1 MDRERIDFELMLDNL
16 DDAVWMTDSEGRI
29 VYTNRSYQ
37 IMCGRSKEWFQ
48 SQNVYELE
56 KNGYTDIC
64 CTKIVCEKKKRIR
77 MIQHMVGTD
86 IGVSL
91 EVLQTC
97 TPIFD
102 AYGAV
107 KYVLG
112 DVVSTSGLQR
122 VYGKAIR
129 ENLNLRST
137 CEAEDTSDMIAES
150 PAMQRI
156 LQLAG
161 YVTDIDSNILIL
173 GESGVGKNELAS
185 YIHRNSHR
193 GKGRIIEVNCAAL
206 PESLLESELF
216 GYERG
221 AFTGALS
228 GGKAGLFE
236 NTDNGTMF
244 LNEINSLPLSMQG
257 KLLQTIETK
266 TIRRVGSS
274 REIPVDFRLIAA
286 ANTDLWEC
294 VRNGTFRED
303 LYYRLNV
310 VAFMIPPLRERRE
323 DIVPLCL
330 KFLDHFC
337 KAYGRNKL
345 LSKTV
350 LEKVL
355 GYPWPGNVRELKNFV
370 ERLVVMTRKEDR
382 YIEDISEGML
392 VFRTDPAHELM
403 EDSPERKPAQNI
415 VILNLPDGTEKM
427 QKGFSM
433 GEYLDVCEMS
443 LLREVLM
450 QCKNTYRAAEL
461 LGISQATVARLK
473 KKYQIEY

>member
-1 MDRERIDFELMLDNL
+1 MDRKNIDYELMLDNL
-16 DDAVWMTDSEGRI
+16 DDAVWMADSEGRI

-37 IMCGRSKEWFQ
+37 IMCGRSKEWFE

-56 KNGYTDIC
+56 QEGYTDIC

-77 MIQHMVGTD
+77 MIQHMVGPD

-91 EVLQTC
+91 KVLQTC

-102 AYGAV
+102 AYGEV

-112 DVVSTSGLQR
+112 DVVSTNGLQR

-129 ENLNLRST
+129 ENLSLRGSY
-137 CEAEDTSDMIAES
+137 ELEDTPDIIAES
-150 PAMQRI
+150 PAMQHI
-156 LQLAG
+156 LQLAS
-161 YVTDIDSNILIL
+161 YVTDVDSNVLIL
-173 GESGVGKNELAS
+173 GESGVGKNALAA
-185 YIHRNSHR
+185 YIHRNSQR
-193 GKGRIIEVNCAAL
+193 GGGRITEVNCAAL
-206 PESLLESELF
+206 PENLLESELF

-236 NTDNGTMF
+236 DTDGGTMF

-294 VRNGTFRED
+294 VKNGMFRED

-310 VAFMIPPLRERRE
+310 AAFLIPPLRERKE
-323 DIVPLCL
+323 DIIPLCL

-355 GYPWPGNVRELKNFV
+355 EYPWPGNVRELKNFV

-382 YIEDISEGML
+382 YIEDISDGMF
-392 VFRTDPAHELM
+392 VFRTGTAHDLM
-403 EDSPERKPAQNI
+403 EYSPVRKAAQNI
-415 VILNLPDGTEKM
+415 VVLNLPNSTKKV

-433 GEYLDVCEMS
+433 GEYLEACEMS
-443 LLREVLM
+443 LLRETLA
-450 QCKNTYRAAEL
+450 QCRNTYRAAEI